1 MDSFFGEEEKKQFK
15 MKQTLRQIEGAKKAA
30 EQANQRVKDKL
41 KHERKIEELARN
53 RDDPTLAS
61 ANAAAVLAFIPID
74 EERRR
79 KQKEEEDLM
88 QAKRTIYLQE
98 QIQEQLQRED
108 RQQQIIDAEIKER
121 KRQQDAERVK
131 KELYD
136 DLFSSFGG
144 GKRKSKKNK
153 SKKRRRRSRR
163 SGRSGRSRRS
173 RRSGRS
179 GSKKHFGVHPANITI
194 K

>member
-1 MDSFFGEEEKKQFK
+1 MDSFFGEYSKEEKERLKRE
-15 MKQTLRQIEGAKKAA
+15 QTLRQIEGAKKAA

-41 KHERKIEELARN
+41 KHEREIEELARN

-79 KQKEEEDLM
+79 KQKEIEDLM
-88 QAKRTIYLQE
+88 QAKRTIFLQE
-98 QIQEQLQRED
+98 QIQERLQRED
-108 RQQQIIDAEIKER
+108 RQQQIIHAEIEKR
-121 KRQQDAERVK
+121 KRQEDAERVK
-131 KELYD
+131 KELSD

-153 SKKRRRRSRR
+153 SKKRRQR

-173 RRSGRS
+173 RRS